1 MWKKIYKHLKSKG
14 FDVYSPAQ
22 HEGVCTEPY
31 IVLRNAGELNKDSH
45 SNGIYDISVYFPKG
59 KYSKLEDYR
68 LSLVKVLSE
77 LDYLKKTGLETPVIY
92 EDEIK
97 AYSFSIQYIL
107 MKAKGGI

>member
-1 MWKKIYKHLKSKG
+1 MGY
-14 FDVYSPAQ
+14 
-22 HEGVCTEPY
+22 
-31 IVLRNAGELNKDSH
+31 
-45 SNGIYDISVYFPKG
+45 
-59 KYSKLEDYR
+59 YR

-92 EDEIK
+92 EDDIK